1 MSVDLVP
8 AVAYPA
14 RPTLPSGQAPAGRRH
29 IYLVFTHTGTRFSKV
44 LKMVTRGEYTHVSIA
59 MDASL
64 DRLYSF
70 GRNSIKERPWEAG
83 FVCEQKDG
91 GVYRE
96 LPGTRCT
103 VYQLEVSE
111 EQYRRAQGIIE
122 DVYKR
127 QPQPVRT
134 MPSARMRTR
143 VKRRVCMA
151 IFCRCC
157 SWYSSYSRP
166 FTALP
171 PLLRPGPASTGCGKS
186 GPAPPKTGPST
197 GWRRRRAGRF
207 R

>member
-1 MSVDLVP
+1 MSVDLAP

-14 RPTLPSGQAPAGRRH
+14 RPTLPSAQAPAGRRY

-64 DRLYSF
+64 NRLYSF

-111 EQYRRAQGIIE
+111 EQYRRAQEII
-122 DVYKR
+122 DLFLRHQSVFKYNY
-127 QPQPVRT
+127 PGLFF
-134 MPSARMRTR
+134 MSIGW
-143 VKRRVCMA
+143 VKRCKRRFVCSQFVAYVLENSGTMRFQKDFSLMRPA
-151 IFCRCC
+151 DLKGLLYAPVYTGMLR
-157 SWYSSYSRP
+157 SYS
-166 FTALP
+166 A
-171 PLLRPGPASTGCGKS
+171 A
-186 GPAPPKTGPST
+186 
-197 GWRRRRAGRF
+197 RAM
-207 R
+207 

>member
-1 MSVDLVP
+1 MSVDLAP

-14 RPTLPSGQAPAGRRH
+14 RPTLPSAQAPAGRRY

-64 DRLYSF
+64 NRLYSF

-111 EQYRRAQGIIE
+111 EQYRRA
-122 DVYKR
+122 
-127 QPQPVRT
+127 
-134 MPSARMRTR
+134 
-143 VKRRVCMA
+143 
-151 IFCRCC
+151 
-157 SWYSSYSRP
+157 
-166 FTALP
+166 
-171 PLLRPGPASTGCGKS
+171 
-186 GPAPPKTGPST
+186 
-197 GWRRRRAGRF
+197 
-207 R
+207 